1 MQGAEAMGVDEAE
14 PAAVREP
21 LEVLAQQEGPSSSA
35 PGATADSTEGGQ
47 LAADADEPVSDT
59 DDEGD
64 GVGELSH

>member
-14 PAAVREP
+14 PAAAREP
-21 LEVLAQQEGPSSSA
+21 LAVLAQMEEPSSSA
-35 PGATADSTEGGQ
+35 AAEGAEGGQ
-47 LAADADEPVSDT
+47 AAADADEPVSDT